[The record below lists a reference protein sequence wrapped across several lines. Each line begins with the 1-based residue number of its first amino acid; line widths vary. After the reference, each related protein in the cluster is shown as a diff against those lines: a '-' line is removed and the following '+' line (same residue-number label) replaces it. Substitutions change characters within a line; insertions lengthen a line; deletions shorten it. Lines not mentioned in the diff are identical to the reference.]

1 MPRKRGRK
9 AFGLPIQLIV
19 FNNELPLLAKTLMGD
34 VPDIAPIFQHG
45 STPTSTL
52 FLKPNLSVQGKFR
65 LEGKEQHRIYH
76 IQEFRFNYIVGK
88 GNRNFDELIGGRLYP
103 SIVDIK
109 SKNELLQFIANNHPD
124 FSIVPSSEEQEHLNK
139 KYCDAGLKGYPI
151 FDIVY
156 SVDSKPKMS
165 FPISK
170 DQWEAIKDINRDFFW
185 EKIQKF
191 QSFVQGW
198 VTKES
203 DKALS
208 EDTLLWLNREL
219 ENVSPIL
226 TAYKGSVWER
236 VRDDNVKPSTEEER
250 EQLAKK
256 ILGLFDARKVAPVFG
271 YRVYGHF
278 ALCCLELFY
287 DMQTDLPVFIC
298 KRCSTLRAKTF
309 GSKRQTCS
317 KKQNATCFKEGSN
330 KRQMK
335 HRKK

>member
-1 MPRKRGRK
+1 MKEKQRGRK

-19 FNNELPLLAKTLMGD
+19 FDNKLPLLAKTLMGD
-34 VPDIAPIFQHG
+34 VPDIAPIFQHS
-45 STPTSTL
+45 STPTGTL
-52 FLKPNLSVQGKFR
+52 FLKPNLSVQGK
-65 LEGKEQHRIYH
+65 LKLKGKEQHRIYH
-76 IQEFRFNYIVGK
+76 IQRFGFNYIDGK

-103 SIVDIK
+103 SIIDVRSK
-109 SKNELLQFIANNHPD
+109 SELLQFITNNHPD

-139 KYCDAGLKGYPI
+139 KYSDAGLKGYPI

-165 FPISK
+165 FPISRE
-170 DQWEAIKDINRDFFW
+170 QWEVIKDINRDFLW

-203 DKALS
+203 DKSLS

-219 ENVSPIL
+219 ENVSPVL

-236 VRDDNVKPSTEEER
+236 VRDDNVKPSTEDER

-256 ILGLFDARKVAPVFG
+256 TLGLLEARKVAPVFG

-298 KRCSTLRAKTF
+298 KHCGTLRVKTF
-309 GSKRQTCS
+309 ESKRQACS
-317 KKQNATCFKEGSN
+317 KAQNIECSKM
-330 KRQMK
+330 RQNERQ
-335 HRKK
+335 RKS